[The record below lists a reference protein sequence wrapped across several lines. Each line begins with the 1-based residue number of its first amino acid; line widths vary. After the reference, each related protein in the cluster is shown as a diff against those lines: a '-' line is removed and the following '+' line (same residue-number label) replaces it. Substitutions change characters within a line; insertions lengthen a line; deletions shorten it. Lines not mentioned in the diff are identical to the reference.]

1 VRHQR
6 LNCAHEAGSGHL
18 GLLLRKRTL
27 SLCLIL
33 FSLRRTLQGT
43 PPTFFT
49 RVELGDA
56 EDYSEYA

>member
-43 PPTFFT
+43 PPTFFLPYGID
-49 RVELGDA
+49 E
-56 EDYSEYA
+56 